1 MDRTEVFP
9 LDLELTFF
17 LSLLIRKPNFLKYLK
32 GGCQDFAWI
41 ISLFFLI
48 VKTFI
53 EVEGYLSLGRYS

>member
-9 LDLELTFF
+9 LDLEFTDF

-32 GGCQDFAWI
+32 GGCEDFAWI

-53 EVEGYLSLGRYS
+53 EVEGY